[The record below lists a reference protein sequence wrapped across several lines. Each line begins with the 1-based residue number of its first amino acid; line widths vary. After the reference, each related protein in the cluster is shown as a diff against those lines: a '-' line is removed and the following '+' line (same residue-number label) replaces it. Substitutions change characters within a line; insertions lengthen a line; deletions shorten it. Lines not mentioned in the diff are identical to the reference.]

1 MGLAFLITSENL
13 QMLSERRVL
22 KEHEYSAL
30 LDANTIVSTAQ
41 KEAAR
46 IVREAQA
53 RKEEMA
59 RQGYDEGF
67 ARGERE
73 GAQRAFAATLD
84 TAHALALSR
93 RKMAELAVRALRELV
108 GEFERER
115 IFELALE
122 RIDAFV
128 RDEAFLVVRV
138 APDSVDVMKHAVGNH
153 RDAKASEAMTNGAHA
168 ADTTI
173 RSQAIRVVADASLGL
188 DDCVVETPAGSIDAR
203 LSTQIGAIRE
213 AIEGRRGT

>member
-1 MGLAFLITSENL
+1 MGLAFLITGENL

-30 LDANTIVSTAQ
+30 LDANSIVTTAK
-41 KEAAR
+41 KEAER
-46 IVREAQA
+46 IVADAEQRQEQ
-53 RKEEMA
+53 ML

-67 ARGERE
+67 ERGERE
-73 GAQRAFAATLD
+73 GAARAFAAALD

-93 RKMAELAVRALRELV
+93 RKMADMVVRGLRELV

-115 IFELALE
+115 IFELALK
-122 RIDAFV
+122 RIDAYV

-138 APDSVDVMKHAVGNH
+138 APDSVDVMRQAVAN
-153 RDAKASEAMTNGAHA
+153 RREAMAGEAHDDA
-168 ADTTI
+168 AAL
-173 RSQAIRVVADASLGL
+173 RAQAIRVVADASLGN

-203 LSTQIGAIRE
+203 LSTQIDAIRT
-213 AIEGRRGT
+213 AIDARRGA

>member
-1 MGLAFLITSENL
+1 MGLAFLITGENL

-30 LDANTIVSTAQ
+30 LDANSIVTTAK
-41 KEAAR
+41 KEAER
-46 IVREAQA
+46 IVADAEQRQEQ
-53 RKEEMA
+53 ML

-67 ARGERE
+67 ERGERE
-73 GAQRAFAATLD
+73 GAARAFAAALD

-93 RKMAELAVRALRELV
+93 RKMADMVVRGLRELV

-115 IFELALE
+115 IFELALK
-122 RIDAFV
+122 RIDAYV

-138 APDSVDVMKHAVGNH
+138 APDSVDVMKQAVANR
-153 RDAKASEAMTNGAHA
+153 RDAMAGEAHDDA
-168 ADTTI
+168 AAL
-173 RSQAIRVVADASLGL
+173 RAQAIRVVADASLGN

-203 LSTQIGAIRE
+203 LSTQIDAIRT
-213 AIEGRRGT
+213 AIEARRGA

>member
-1 MGLAFLITSENL
+1 MGLAFLITGENL

-30 LDANTIVSTAQ
+30 LDANSIVTTAK
-41 KEAAR
+41 KEAER
-46 IVREAQA
+46 IVADAEA
-53 RKEEMA
+53 RKEQMQ

-73 GAQRAFAATLD
+73 GAERAYAATLD

-93 RKMAELAVRALRELV
+93 RKMADMVVRGLRELV

-115 IFELALE
+115 IFELALK
-122 RIDAFV
+122 RIDAYV

-138 APDSVDVMKHAVGNH
+138 APDSVDVMKQAVTN
-153 RDAKASEAMTNGAHA
+153 RREAMEQEAQDEA
-168 ADTTI
+168 AAT
-173 RSQAIRVVADASLGL
+173 RAQAIRVVSDASLGI
-188 DDCVVETPAGSIDAR
+188 DDCIVETPAGSIDAR
-203 LSTQIGAIRE
+203 LSTQIDAIRS
-213 AIEGRRGT
+213 AIEARRGA

>member
-30 LDANTIVSTAQ
+30 LDANSVVLTAK
-41 KEAAR
+41 KEAER
-46 IVREAQA
+46 IVADAER
-53 RKEEMA
+53 RKEEML

-73 GAQRAFAATLD
+73 GAERAYGAALD

-93 RKMAELAVRALRELV
+93 GKMADMVVRGLRELV

-115 IFELALE
+115 IFALALK

-138 APDSVDVMKHAVGNH
+138 APASVEVMKQAVAH
-153 RDAKASEAMTNGAHA
+153 RRAALEDEAHA
-168 ADTTI
+168 ADAAV
-173 RSQAIRVVADASLGL
+173 RAQAVRVVADASLGN

-203 LSTQIGAIRE
+203 LSTQIDAIRS
-213 AIEGRRGT
+213 AIEARRGP

>member
-1 MGLAFLITSENL
+1 MGLAFLITGENL

-30 LDANTIVSTAQ
+30 LDANSIVTTAK
-41 KEAAR
+41 KEAER
-46 IVREAQA
+46 IVADAER
-53 RKEEMA
+53 RKEEML
-59 RQGYDEGF
+59 RQGYAEGF
-67 ARGERE
+67 ERGERE
-73 GAQRAFAATLD
+73 GAARAFAAALD

-93 RKMAELAVRALRELV
+93 RKMADMVVRGLRELV

-115 IFELALE
+115 IFELALK

-138 APDSVDVMKHAVGNH
+138 APDSVDVMKQAVAN
-153 RDAKASEAMTNGAHA
+153 RREAMANESHAHA
-168 ADTTI
+168 DAAAL
-173 RSQAIRVVADASLGL
+173 RVQAIRVVADASLGN

-203 LSTQIGAIRE
+203 LTTQIDAIRT
-213 AIEGRRGT
+213 AIEARRGA

>member
-30 LDANTIVSTAQ
+30 LDANAVVLTAK
-41 KEAAR
+41 KEAER
-46 IVREAQA
+46 IVADAQQ
-53 RKEEMA
+53 RMEQMA
-59 RQGYDEGF
+59 RQGYEEGF

-73 GAQRAFAATLD
+73 GAERAYAATLD

-93 RKMAELAVRALRELV
+93 RKMADMVVRGLRELV

-115 IFELALE
+115 IFALALK

-128 RDEAFLVVRV
+128 RDESFLVVRV
-138 APDSVDVMKHAVGNH
+138 APESVDVMKQAVADH
-153 RDAKASEAMTNGAHA
+153 RESMANEPHGAEAA
-168 ADTTI
+168 AV
-173 RSQAIRVVADASLGL
+173 RAQAVRVVADVSLGN
-188 DDCVVETPAGSIDAR
+188 DDCIVETPAGSIDAR
-203 LSTQIGAIRE
+203 LSTQIDALRS
-213 AIEGRRGT
+213 AIEARRGA

>member
-1 MGLAFLITSENL
+1 MGLAFLITGENL

-30 LDANTIVSTAQ
+30 LDANSIVTTAK
-41 KEAAR
+41 KEAER
-46 IVREAQA
+46 IVADAEH
-53 RKEEMA
+53 RKEQML

-67 ARGERE
+67 ERGERE
-73 GAQRAFAATLD
+73 GAARAFAAALD

-93 RKMAELAVRALRELV
+93 RKMADMVVRGLRELV

-115 IFELALE
+115 IFELALK
-122 RIDAFV
+122 RIDAYV

-138 APDSVDVMKHAVGNH
+138 APDSVDVMKQAVANR
-153 RDAKASEAMTNGAHA
+153 RDAMAGEAHDDA
-168 ADTTI
+168 AAL
-173 RSQAIRVVADASLGL
+173 RAQAIRVVADASLGN

-203 LSTQIGAIRE
+203 LSTQIDAIRT
-213 AIEGRRGT
+213 AIEARRGA

>member
-13 QMLSERRVL
+13 QILSERRVL

-30 LDANTIVSTAQ
+30 LDANTIVSTAK

-46 IVREAQA
+46 IIADAEQ
-53 RKEEMA
+53 RKDQML
-59 RQGYDEGF
+59 RQGYEEGF

-73 GAQRAFAATLD
+73 GAERAFAAALD

-93 RKMAELAVRALRELV
+93 RKMADMVVRGLRELV

-115 IFELALE
+115 IFELALK
-122 RIDAFV
+122 RIETFV
-128 RDEAFLVVRV
+128 QDEAFLVVRV
-138 APDSVDVMKHAVGNH
+138 APDSVEAMKQAVINH
-153 RDAKASEAMTNGAHA
+153 RETMADEAQA
-168 ADTTI
+168 ADVAT
-173 RSQAIRVVADASLGL
+173 RKQAVRVVADASLGI

-203 LSTQIGAIRE
+203 LSTQIDAIRS
-213 AIEGRRGT
+213 AIETRRGT

>member
-1 MGLAFLITSENL
+1 MGLAFLITGENL

-30 LDANTIVSTAQ
+30 LDANSIVTTAK
-41 KEAAR
+41 KEAER
-46 IVREAQA
+46 IVTDAEE
-53 RKEEMA
+53 RKEQMM

-73 GAQRAFAATLD
+73 GAERAYAAALD

-93 RKMAELAVRALRELV
+93 RKMADMVVRGLRELV
-108 GEFERER
+108 GEFARER
-115 IFELALE
+115 IFELALK
-122 RIDAFV
+122 RIDAYV

-138 APDSVDVMKHAVGNH
+138 APESVDVMKQAVAN
-153 RDAKASEAMTNGAHA
+153 RREAIANEAHA
-168 ADTTI
+168 DAAAM
-173 RSQAIRVVADASLGL
+173 RSQAIRVVSDASLGD

-203 LSTQIGAIRE
+203 LSTQIDAIRAVIE
-213 AIEGRRGT
+213 ARRDA

>member
-1 MGLAFLITSENL
+1 MGLAFLITGENL

-30 LDANTIVSTAQ
+30 LDANSIVTTAK
-41 KEAAR
+41 KEAER
-46 IVREAQA
+46 IVADAEE
-53 RKEEMA
+53 RKEQMM

-73 GAQRAFAATLD
+73 GAERAYAAALD

-93 RKMAELAVRALRELV
+93 RKMADMVVRGLRELV
-108 GEFERER
+108 GEFARER
-115 IFELALE
+115 IFELALK
-122 RIDAFV
+122 RIDAYV

-138 APDSVDVMKHAVGNH
+138 APESVDVMKQAVAN
-153 RDAKASEAMTNGAHA
+153 RREAIANEAHA
-168 ADTTI
+168 DAA
-173 RSQAIRVVADASLGL
+173 AIRAQAVRVVSDASLGN

-203 LSTQIGAIRE
+203 LSTQIDAIRAVIE
-213 AIEGRRGT
+213 ARRDV

>member
-1 MGLAFLITSENL
+1 MGLAFLITGENL

-30 LDANTIVSTAQ
+30 LDANSIVTTAK
-41 KEAAR
+41 KEAER
-46 IVREAQA
+46 IVADAER
-53 RKEEMA
+53 RKEEML
-59 RQGYDEGF
+59 RQGYEEGF
-67 ARGERE
+67 ERGERE
-73 GAQRAFAATLD
+73 GAARAFAAALD

-93 RKMAELAVRALRELV
+93 RKMADMVVRGLRELV

-115 IFELALE
+115 IFELALK

-138 APDSVDVMKHAVGNH
+138 APDSVDVMKQAVAN
-153 RDAKASEAMTNGAHA
+153 RREAMANESHAHA
-168 ADTTI
+168 DAAAL
-173 RSQAIRVVADASLGL
+173 RAQAIRVVADASLGN

-203 LSTQIGAIRE
+203 LSTQIDAIRAAME
-213 AIEGRRGT
+213 ARRGV

>member
-1 MGLAFLITSENL
+1 MGLAFLITGENL

-30 LDANTIVSTAQ
+30 LDANSIVTTAK
-41 KEAAR
+41 KEAER
-46 IVREAQA
+46 IVADAEQRQEQ
-53 RKEEMA
+53 ML

-67 ARGERE
+67 ERGERE
-73 GAQRAFAATLD
+73 GAARAFAAALD

-93 RKMAELAVRALRELV
+93 RKMADMVVRGLRELV

-115 IFELALE
+115 IFELALK
-122 RIDAFV
+122 RIDAYV

-138 APDSVDVMKHAVGNH
+138 APDSVDVMKQAVAN
-153 RDAKASEAMTNGAHA
+153 RREAMAGEAHDDA
-168 ADTTI
+168 AAL
-173 RSQAIRVVADASLGL
+173 RAQAIRVVADASLGN

-203 LSTQIGAIRE
+203 LSTQIDAIRT
-213 AIEGRRGT
+213 AIDARRGA

>member
-30 LDANTIVSTAQ
+30 LDANSIVLTAK
-41 KEAAR
+41 KEAER
-46 IVREAQA
+46 IVADAER
-53 RKEEMA
+53 RRDEMR

-73 GAQRAFAATLD
+73 GAERAVAATLD

-93 RKMAELAVRALRELV
+93 AKMADMVVRGLRELV

-115 IFELALE
+115 IFELALK

-138 APDSVDVMKHAVGNH
+138 APDAVDAMKQTVADH
-153 RDAKASEAMTNGAHA
+153 RNAMTDEAHA
-168 ADTTI
+168 AESAL
-173 RSQAIRVVADASLGL
+173 RAQAVRVVADASLGSG
-188 DDCVVETPAGSIDAR
+188 DCIVETPAGSIDAR
-203 LSTQIGAIRE
+203 LSTQIDAIRS
-213 AIEGRRGT
+213 AIGMRRGG